1 MSYTINKGG
10 WQMHFLKKPWMIII
24 ASCIIII
31 GVFALKNP
39 FTQASPL
46 SKEEIETQLVAM
58 YDGEVEDLKLR
69 KNRYEAKLL
78 KDGAEYTVQA
88 DAESGKVLFLE
99 QTKEAPP
106 EKPIV
111 QNDETETETENET
124 PPIEEVDPPEV
135 DEEQREEHEV
145 DSEQETDKDEENK
158 DETEQGKENSTEETD
173 EQEEKQTEE
182 EPTTLISKEEA
193 VNIALN
199 ELPEGMVGE
208 VDDVDFVETTEGG
221 YYLVEIEI
229 DTDEDEDEVIYQIHA
244 ISGDVLTTKWDD

>member
-1 MSYTINKGG
+1 
-10 WQMHFLKKPWMIII
+10 MIII

-46 SKEEIETQLVAM
+46 SKEEIETQLIAM

-106 EKPIV
+106 ETPIV
-111 QNDETETETENET
+111 QNKETETETENET
-124 PPIEEVDPPEV
+124 PPIEEVEPPEE
-135 DEEQREEHEV
+135 DEVQREEDEV
-145 DSEQETDKDEENK
+145 DSDQDTVEDEENK
-158 DETEQGKENSTEETD
+158 DETDQTKDKKPTEETD
-173 EQEEKQTEE
+173 EQEEKQSEE

-193 VNIALN
+193 ANIALDA
-199 ELPEGMVGE
+199 LPEGMIGE
-208 VDDVDFVETTEGG
+208 VDDIDFVETTEGG

-229 DTDEDEDEVIYQIHA
+229 DTDDDEDEVIYQIHA
-244 ISGDVLTTKWDD
+244 ISGEVLTTKWDD